1 MQCKCCGR
9 DLPLSS
15 FEHFKTGTYRKLCWQ
30 CRWVLNGKKVRK
42 RKMLKLVNGEWRGG
56 VGIVPL
62 EHRKNATITRQNKL
76 YRRAKQALFKCK
88 SGSVP
93 M

>member
-15 FEHFKTGTYRKLCWQ
+15 FEHFKTGTYSKLCWQ

-42 RKMLKLVNGEWRGG
+42 RKMLKLVNGEWG
-56 VGIVPL
+56 VEGRL
-62 EHRKNATITRQNKL
+62 E
-76 YRRAKQALFKCK
+76 
-88 SGSVP
+88 
-93 M
+93 

>member
-42 RKMLKLVNGEWRGG
+42 RKMLREEPPSQPPPTGGG

-62 EHRKNATITRQNKL
+62 
-76 YRRAKQALFKCK
+76 
-88 SGSVP
+88 
-93 M
+93 

>member
-42 RKMLKLVNGEWRGG
+42 RKMLKLVTGEW
-56 VGIVPL
+56 
-62 EHRKNATITRQNKL
+62 
-76 YRRAKQALFKCK
+76 
-88 SGSVP
+88 
-93 M
+93 